1 MKPFTALVPAI
12 ILLACLALPCTALE
26 SKFFTITEKTISL
39 ELGPGFEMVSGEFNT
54 SENGMVR
61 QDFIINNTG
70 ASGAAF
76 VSVMSVYDE
85 TMSKMS
91 PGALSELF
99 LIGGISAVEA
109 EGAVEIGNWT
119 AVDSQGRNVTVH
131 TLSTNDE
138 RVEKLGGSYDMAVW
152 NLDGPNFAVMVSLF
166 DHNNTTKTIKTLTI
180 S

>member
-1 MKPFTALVPAI
+1 MKTYAELVPAI
-12 ILLACLALPCTALE
+12 LLLACLAFPGTALE
-26 SKFFTITEKTISL
+26 SKFFTVTENTISL
-39 ELGPGFEMVSGEFNT
+39 DLGPGFEMVRGEFNA

-99 LIGGISAVEA
+99 LIGGITGVEA
-109 EGAVEIGNWT
+109 RGDEEIENWT
-119 AVDSQGRNVTVH
+119 AVDHKGNNVTVH

-138 RVEKLGGSYDMAVW
+138 RIEMLGGSYDMAVW

-166 DHNNTTKTIKTLTI
+166 DQNNTTQTIKTLTI

>member
-1 MKPFTALVPAI
+1 MKSFAALVPAML
-12 ILLACLALPCTALE
+12 LLACLALPCTALE
-26 SKFFTITEKTISL
+26 SKFFTVTEKTISL
-39 ELGPGFEMVSGEFNT
+39 DLGPGFEMVRGEFNA
-54 SENGMVR
+54 SENGMVS
-61 QDFIINNTG
+61 QDFIINNTN

-109 EGAVEIGNWT
+109 KGAVETGNWT

-138 RVEKLGGSYDMAVW
+138 RIDMLGGSYDMAVW
-152 NLDGPNFAVMVSLF
+152 NLDGRNFAVMVSLF
-166 DHNNTTKTIKTLTI
+166 DKDNTTQAIKTLAV

>member
-1 MKPFTALVPAI
+1 MKPFAALVPAML
-12 ILLACLALPCTALE
+12 LLACLALPCTALE
-26 SKFFTITEKTISL
+26 SKFFTVTEKTISL
-39 ELGPGFEMVSGEFNT
+39 DLGPGFEMVRGEFNA
-54 SENGMVR
+54 SENGMVS
-61 QDFIINNTG
+61 QDFIINNTN

-85 TMSKMS
+85 AMSKMS
-91 PGALSELF
+91 TGALSELF
-99 LIGGISAVEA
+99 LIGGISGVEA
-109 EGAVEIGNWT
+109 KGAVETGNWT

-138 RVEKLGGSYDMAVW
+138 RIDQLGGSYDMAVW

-166 DHNNTTKTIKTLTI
+166 DQNNTTQTIKTLTI

>member
-12 ILLACLALPCTALE
+12 ILLACLALPGFALE
-26 SKFFTITEKTISL
+26 SKVLIVSEKTLSMD
-39 ELGPGFEMVSGEFNT
+39 LGPSFEINSGEFNT

>member
-1 MKPFTALVPAI
+1 MKPFAALVPAML
-12 ILLACLALPCTALE
+12 LLACLALPCTALE

-39 ELGPGFEMVSGEFNT
+39 DLGPGFEMVRGEFNA
-54 SENGMVR
+54 SENGMVS
-61 QDFIINNTG
+61 QDFIINNTN

-99 LIGGISAVEA
+99 LIGGISAMEA
-109 EGAVEIGNWT
+109 KDAVEIGNWT
-119 AVDSQGRNVTVH
+119 AVDHKGNNVTVH

-138 RVEKLGGSYDMAVW
+138 RIEMLGGSYDLAVW
-152 NLDGPNFAVMVSLF
+152 NLDGPIFAVMVSLF
-166 DHNNTTKTIKTLTI
+166 DQNNTTQTIKTLTI